1 MPTDLLLELEEGACC
16 ICGNHEGAPTL
27 TGHDVEFLT
36 CGNRFVFLA
45 CSGCGHL
52 FLSPRPRMQDM
63 GVIYANY
70 LTNNRES
77 AYYPSP
83 LVARIK
89 NGFDA
94 RRMRPVLSRLRRGSN
109 VLDIGAGEGRLLRL
123 LQRVSKVPL
132 GLYANEI
139 AFDPSTRRTFRQH
152 EISLLEGPIEE
163 CDTQL
168 RFDAITGIHVI
179 EHVWDPR
186 AVFAW
191 IAEHLNPGGVLYFE
205 TPDVG
210 AFCRRIFGNN
220 WGMTHFPRH
229 IHLFAKQH
237 LATLARDA
245 GLTIV
250 HHGNTTSAPA
260 WNMSIRNSLKID
272 ALTKRRS
279 IFEMFNYSN
288 PVTLGAFTIIDI
300 LLLALRVPTSTQQ
313 LVALK
318 P

>member
-123 LQRVSKVPL
+123 LQRV
-132 GLYANEI
+132 
-139 AFDPSTRRTFRQH
+139 
-152 EISLLEGPIEE
+152 
-163 CDTQL
+163 
-168 RFDAITGIHVI
+168 
-179 EHVWDPR
+179 
-186 AVFAW
+186 
-191 IAEHLNPGGVLYFE
+191 
-205 TPDVG
+205 
-210 AFCRRIFGNN
+210 FGNN

>member
-1 MPTDLLLELEEGACC
+1 MPADLMLELEEGECC
-16 ICGNHEGAPTL
+16 ICGTHEGTPRL

-36 CGNRFVFLA
+36 CGNRFVFRA

-63 GVIYANY
+63 EVIYANY

-83 LVARIK
+83 LAVRIK

-94 RRMRPVLSRLRRGSN
+94 RRMRPVLARLGRGSC

-123 LQRVSKVPL
+123 IQRISKVPL
-132 GLYANEI
+132 RLYANEI
-139 AFDPSTRRTFRQH
+139 AFDQSTRRTLQQE
-152 EISLLEGPIEE
+152 EIRLLEGPIEE

-179 EHVWDPR
+179 EHVFDPR

-191 IAEHLNPGGVLYFE
+191 IAAHLNPGGVLYFE
-205 TPDVG
+205 TPDAA
-210 AFCRRIFGNN
+210 AFCRRIFGDN

-229 IHLFAKQH
+229 INLFSKGH
-237 LATLARDA
+237 MATLARDA
-245 GLTIV
+245 GLTIIQ
-250 HHGNTTSAPA
+250 HGNTTSAPA
-260 WNMSIRNSLKID
+260 WNMSIRNTLKVD

-279 IFEMFNYSN
+279 VFEMFNYSN

-300 LLLALRVPTSTQQ
+300 ILMSLRVPTSTQQ